1 MELKKFIEKLA
12 EQFDE
17 TPAEVFNSDTEFKEL
32 EEWDSMS
39 ALSIIA
45 MVDEEFGTTIKA
57 EEIRSVDTVSE
68 LYDLIVSMN
77 N

>member
-1 MELKKFIEKLA
+1 MELKIFIEKLA

-17 TPAEVFNSDTEFKEL
+17 TPAEVFNADTEFKEL
-32 EEWDSMS
+32 EEWASIS
-39 ALSIIA
+39 ALAIIA
-45 MVDEEFGTTIKA
+45 MVDEEFGITIKA